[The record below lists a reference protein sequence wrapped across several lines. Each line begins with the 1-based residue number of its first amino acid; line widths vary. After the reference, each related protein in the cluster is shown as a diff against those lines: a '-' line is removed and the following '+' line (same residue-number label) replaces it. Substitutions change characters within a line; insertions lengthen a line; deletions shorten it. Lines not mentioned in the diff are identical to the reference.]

1 MLRTLLCS
9 GLGSLL
15 YHPPTYL
22 SSFHSLYLS
31 AVHKHTL
38 IHTDIYTLPG
48 AVDTKVLMGLMGSN
62 RL

>member
-15 YHPPTYL
+15 YYPPTSPSSL
-22 SSFHSLYLS
+22 SFILYLS
-31 AVHKHTL
+31 PTHKHTYT
-38 IHTDIYTLPG
+38 HTHIFPR